1 MASNETK
8 RMACLRIFHILK
20 KHTRPS
26 QGGKTTGAIM
36 LTQQEISALLEKEY
50 NIILERKAI
59 SNYLGDLESSGI
71 GVVKTTKG
79 AYYDSCGKDL
89 TEAELCLI
97 IDLVLAS
104 RCVDAKSTKEI
115 INKLCNLTSDHFKKE
130 ARNIHT
136 LETFDK
142 SDNKTLFDNIALLN
156 EAMSQNLRVVLIR
169 NDYGIDKALHPIER
183 VEVSPHR
190 LVMSNGHY
198 YLIASS
204 EDEEIKPYRVD
215 KITELK
221 ILVTPRKRPQGEI
234 DDYVYSHP
242 YMLSGEMI
250 EITLAIDKDLIGE
263 VIDAFGKNFRIN
275 GLRDSRIIIRTVAC
289 REDVLHW
296 AIRFG
301 HKATVLS
308 PQEMRD
314 QLRTFANNMQRNY
327 EDDAPPKQGKIRPTK

>member
-26 QGGKTTGAIM
+26 PSGKLSEAKM
-36 LTQQEISALLEKEY
+36 LTQAEISNLLEVEY
-50 NIILERKAI
+50 NILLERKAI

-71 GVVKTTKG
+71 GVFKTTKG

-89 TEAELCLI
+89 TEAELCLL

-104 RCVDAKSTKEI
+104 RCIDTGSTRKI
-115 INKLCNLTSDHFKKE
+115 INKLCSLTSKHFKSE

-136 LETFDK
+136 LDTFDK
-142 SDNKTLFDNIALLN
+142 SDNKDLFNTIAQLN
-156 EAMSQNLRVVLIR
+156 EAMSQNLKVEFVR

-183 VEVSPHR
+183 VVVSPYR
-190 LVMSNGHY
+190 LVMSHGHY
-198 YLIASS
+198 YLIASN
-204 EDEEIKPYRVD
+204 EREELNGYRVD
-215 KITELK
+215 KITSLC
-221 ILVTPRKRPQGEI
+221 ILASPRKRADEKI
-234 DDYVYSHP
+234 DDYIYSHP
-242 YMLSGEMI
+242 YMLSGEMLD
-250 EITLAIDKDLIGE
+250 ITLAIDKDLIGE

-275 GLRDSRIIIRTVAC
+275 GLRDSRIIIRTRAS
-289 REDVLHW
+289 REDVLRW

-301 HKATVLS
+301 HKATVIE

-314 QLRTFANNMQRNY
+314 QLRDFANSMQKNY
-327 EDDAPPKQGKIRPTK
+327 EGDTPPKEKRSTK

>member
-20 KHTRPS
+20 KYTRPC
-26 QGGKTTGAIM
+26 QNDKTSSAKM
-36 LTQQEISALLEKEY
+36 LTQQEISRLLEEEY

-59 SNYLGDLESSGI
+59 SSYLGDLESSGV

-89 TEAELCLI
+89 TEAELCLL

-104 RCVDAKSTKEI
+104 RCIDAKSTKEI
-115 INKLCNLTSDHFKKE
+115 INKLCNLTNKHFKGE

-136 LETFDK
+136 LDSFDK
-142 SDNKTLFDNIALLN
+142 SDNQMLFDTITLLN
-156 EAMSQNLRVVLIR
+156 EAMSQNLRVELTR

-183 VEVSPHR
+183 VEVSPYR

-198 YLIASS
+198 FLIASG
-204 EDEEIKPYRVD
+204 EDNELKPYRVD

-221 ILVTPRKRPQGEI
+221 ILTTPKQRPQWEI

-242 YMLSGEMI
+242 YMLSGEMVDI
-250 EITLAIDKDLIGE
+250 ILAIDKDLIGE

-275 GLRDSRIIIRTVAC
+275 GLRDSRIIIRTRASQK
-289 REDVLHW
+289 DVLQW

-301 HKATVLS
+301 TRATVIA

-327 EDDAPPKQGKIRPTK
+327 EDDTPPKQNKIRPTK

>member
-8 RMACLRIFHILK
+8 RMACLRILHILK

-26 QGGKTTGAIM
+26 QAGKTSCAKM
-36 LTQQEISALLEKEY
+36 LTQQEISTLLEKEY

-71 GVVKTTKG
+71 GVFKTTKG

-115 INKLCNLTSDHFKKE
+115 INKLCNLTSKHFKKE

-136 LETFDK
+136 LEAFDK
-142 SDNKTLFDNIALLN
+142 SDSNLLFSTIALLN
-156 EAMSQNLRVVLIR
+156 EAMSQSLRVELTR

-204 EDEEIKPYRVD
+204 EDNELKPYRVD
-215 KITELK
+215 KITEVK
-221 ILVTPRKRPQGEI
+221 ILTAPKQRPQGEI

-275 GLRDSRIIIRTVAC
+275 GLRDSRIIIRTRASQ
-289 REDVLHW
+289 RDALQW

-301 HKATVLS
+301 TRATVIA

-314 QLRTFANNMQRNY
+314 QLRTFANNMQRSY
-327 EDDAPPKQGKIRPTK
+327 EDDTPPKQNKIRPTK

>member
-1 MASNETK
+1 
-8 RMACLRIFHILK
+8 
-20 KHTRPS
+20 
-26 QGGKTTGAIM
+26 
-36 LTQQEISALLEKEY
+36 
-50 NIILERKAI
+50 
-59 SNYLGDLESSGI
+59 
-71 GVVKTTKG
+71 
-79 AYYDSCGKDL
+79 
-89 TEAELCLI
+89 
-97 IDLVLAS
+97 
-104 RCVDAKSTKEI
+104 
-115 INKLCNLTSDHFKKE
+115 
-130 ARNIHT
+130 
-136 LETFDK
+136 
-142 SDNKTLFDNIALLN
+142 
-156 EAMSQNLRVVLIR
+156 MSQNLRVVLVR

-275 GLRDSRIIIRTVAC
+275 GLRDSRIIIRTRAC

-314 QLRTFANNMQRNY
+314 QLRAFADSMQKNY
-327 EDDAPPKQGKIRPTK
+327 EDGTPRG